1 MSLIVSSDPPDSLM
15 SAGLGSRR
23 LVSVPEDT
31 TLRIPED
38 DEVKGSEQQPQ
49 CPPATRPVSLISE
62 AEVRGHPRPVT
73 KAEPV
78 TASQQISL
86 WLLRSSA
93 QDLGDWSAVGSLR
106 NMLGL
111 QSKGRRQQNK
121 MRKESVLRKCET
133 DVKFR
138 IESDGEEEEDSDV
151 EDSPGKEDRVRKK
164 SSVKDTQGALLKHL
178 ARKGASVIDIYR
190 IQLKFFQLEIRQRRC
205 IQVTS

>member
-15 SAGLGSRR
+15 TAGLGSRR

-38 DEVKGSEQQPQ
+38 DEVTRSEQQQPQ
-49 CPPATRPVSLISE
+49 CPPSTRPVSLISE

-111 QSKGRRQQNK
+111 QSKGRQRSK
-121 MRKESVLRKCET
+121 ARKEAK
-133 DVKFR
+133 
-138 IESDGEEEEDSDV
+138 ESGSEQDLAV
-151 EDSPGKEDRVRKK
+151 P
-164 SSVKDTQGALLKHL
+164 SSLLT
-178 ARKGASVIDIYR
+178 
-190 IQLKFFQLEIRQRRC
+190 RR
-205 IQVTS
+205 

>member
-15 SAGLGSRR
+15 TAGLGSRR

-38 DEVKGSEQQPQ
+38 DEVTRSEQQPQ
-49 CPPATRPVSLISE
+49 CPPSTRPVSLISE

-111 QSKGRRQQNK
+111 QSKGRQRSK
-121 MRKESVLRKCET
+121 RRKGRPMRWRIPWWRPLIQERRPVSVT
-133 DVKFR
+133 
-138 IESDGEEEEDSDV
+138 SDGL
-151 EDSPGKEDRVRKK
+151 KEDLVIVSHRRSGDIVHVSPPELVGVLVAGVGIVTDHLRLNVRVRAA
-164 SSVKDTQGALLKHL
+164 T
-178 ARKGASVIDIYR
+178 
-190 IQLKFFQLEIRQRRC
+190 
-205 IQVTS
+205 

>member
-15 SAGLGSRR
+15 TTGLGNRR

-31 TLRIPED
+31 TLRIPKD
-38 DEVKGSEQQPQ
+38 VEVTRSEQLPQ

-111 QSKGRRQQNK
+111 RPQRRREAK

-178 ARKGASVIDIYR
+178 ARKG
-190 IQLKFFQLEIRQRRC
+190 
-205 IQVTS
+205 VTK